1 MMKDITF
8 KVRGP
13 ITIKFPLSMLHH
25 DRAYP
30 ATVDDA
36 KKIERAIVE
45 APLDLRLHLPT
56 YIEINL
62 VTVIPNGPDC
72 DRWRRFG
79 WTVFQN

>member
-1 MMKDITF
+1 MKNIIF

-30 ATVDDA
+30 AAVDDA
-36 KKIERAIVE
+36 KKIEHTLVE
-45 APLDLRLHLPT
+45 APSELRLDLPT

-62 VTVIPNGPDC
+62 VTAIPNGPDC
-72 DRWRRFG
+72 ERWRRFG
-79 WTVFQN
+79 WTVFQD